1 MRRDLRVLMNQ
12 FAEYEVCFG
21 NEFHIKN
28 TAGYNI
34 KTSGVGVSGVTGTV
48 YFTDVPNK
56 DFLTGNMVMIR
67 LDAKQQPVVVRKNVG
82 TIDYKKGEILINAVN
97 IVSTSKKVSGDEII
111 EFSALPKSNDIIGK
125 QDLYL
130 QLSSGSS
137 AVTMVSDSIA
147 SGAELSGS
155 GYIVSSSYL
164 NGDYVRL

>member
-1 MRRDLRVLMNQ
+1 MFWV
-12 FAEYEVCFG
+12 
-21 NEFHIKN
+21 
-28 TAGYNI
+28 
-34 KTSGVGVSGVTGTV
+34 
-48 YFTDVPNK
+48 
-56 DFLTGNMVMIR
+56 
-67 LDAKQQPVVVRKNVG
+67 DAKLHAVVVWKIVG
-82 TIDYKKGEILINAVN
+82 TIDYQKGEILINAVN
-97 IVSTSKKVSGDEII
+97 IISTSKKVSGDEII

-137 AVTMVSDSIA
+137 ALTMVSDSIA